1 MQSPAWEPA
10 SESLEHRGPEGRGQG
25 TGFPRSGPG
34 SDLGVQ
40 PFVSCVL
47 LAKVINISGLR
58 FTLFS
63 KRNIIIALSW
73 SFP

>member
-1 MQSPAWEPA
+1 MSLGGCQWAQTLPGPGRWE
-10 SESLEHRGPEGRGQG
+10 S

-47 LAKVINISGLR
+47 LAKVINISGFDL
-58 FTLFS
+58 LYLV
-63 KRNIIIALSW
+63 KEI
-73 SFP
+73 